1 MIDSVADDC
10 KAVTAVP
17 ADSVELELEEFT
29 TFVSDEAE
37 LVGFATFVSDEV
49 ECCKSVLIA
58 SPSGKY

>member
-1 MIDSVADDC
+1 VIDSVADVC

-17 ADSVELELEEFT
+17 ADSVELGLEEFT
-29 TFVSDEAE
+29 
-37 LVGFATFVSDEV
+37 TFVSDEV